1 MFRQLVT
8 AEYVLRRVVVHL
20 NLTGTLQ
27 SRPSTMWTP
36 RMRRQ
41 PPIAGP
47 ARLQGHVALVSVSSA
62 FQLT

>member
-1 MFRQLVT
+1 
-8 AEYVLRRVVVHL
+8 VVHL